1 MFKAIFSLGG
11 ALAVAGIVC
20 YASAFG
26 SRDSEAFVSIA
37 SGLFSLGALIIA
49 LGFYLQA
56 RRLRAEVSPRQQQ
69 QSGAKKTDRLCASC
83 NREAAR
89 VFCRVHQLRLC
100 MNCVDAHD
108 DGRNCLYV
116 PGNRAA
122 AAYK

>member
-1 MFKAIFSLGG
+1 MFKVIFSLGG
-11 ALAVAGIVC
+11 TLAVAGIVC

-26 SRDSEAFVSIA
+26 SRDSEAFIAIA
-37 SGLFSLGALIIA
+37 SGLFSLGALIVA

-56 RRLRAEVSPRQQQ
+56 RRLRAEVLPRQQQ
-69 QSGAKKTDRLCASC
+69 SSAKKTDRLCASC
-83 NREAAR
+83 NREPAR